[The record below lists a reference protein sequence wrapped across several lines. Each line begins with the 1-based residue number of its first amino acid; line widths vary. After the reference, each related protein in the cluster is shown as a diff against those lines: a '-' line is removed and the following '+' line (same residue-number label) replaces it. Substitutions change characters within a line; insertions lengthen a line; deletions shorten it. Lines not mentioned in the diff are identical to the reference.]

1 MNLLKRQVP
10 TLPTELIQAACDLYG
25 LSPQHIASI
34 QAEQLS
40 TLSPFLWVITLNDRQ
55 SAIVVSVPGDMPDGS
70 PHVSPVWVDYDGQY
84 ILINTA
90 KGGAKR

>member
-1 MNLLKRQVP
+1 MNLLTLLKRQVP
-10 TLPTELIQAACDLYG
+10 TLPTEVIQAACDLYG

-55 SAIVVSVPGDMPDGS
+55 SAIVVSVPGERKR
-70 PHVSPVWVDYDGQY
+70 PVAAPWFGEKD
-84 ILINTA
+84 
-90 KGGAKR
+90 